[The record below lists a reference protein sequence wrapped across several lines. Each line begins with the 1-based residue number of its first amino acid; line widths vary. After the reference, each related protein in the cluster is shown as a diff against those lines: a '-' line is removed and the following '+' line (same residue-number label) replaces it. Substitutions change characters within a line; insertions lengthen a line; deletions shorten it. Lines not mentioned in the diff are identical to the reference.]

1 VWSAQTLA
9 SYLKSVGEEVGWVD
23 ARDVLIV
30 PDASAGSL
38 GEKGQA
44 LETIQPIWE
53 ATYDKLQGWWQQT
66 FGAPKGNDSPAPFVI
81 VTGFVCSTESGRPTT
96 LKRSGS
102 DYSATIFAK
111 LLGSARVVFWKN
123 VNGVYT
129 ADPRRVPKAF
139 SIASMTFDEAMELAY
154 FGGQVLHPSAMIPCI
169 EKRIP
174 VLVRN
179 VFNPSHPGTRVYG
192 RGDDWLRWEDQDELE
207 SDDSPPVKAITSIE
221 KVALVTLSGAS
232 FLGTHGVARRMMDA
246 LASTGVNVI
255 LTSQGSSEHSITVAV
270 DEGDAPVAAAS
281 VEQAFAV
288 ELSTDSEIRVTTVP
302 GCSILAAIGEGMKN
316 RPNISGRFFNALGRA
331 QVNVIAIAQ
340 GSSERNISAVVP
352 REDLSRALRAA
363 HAGFT
368 LSDTTVAVGIIG
380 CPGNN
385 RVIAHLLKQ
394 IANFE
399 DSSGRGR
406 NLRAMKDVNHLHIEV
421 RALANSG
428 KMLFAEHGVPPEQL
442 ESATN
447 DLDALH
453 ADLSKE
459 APEGEFDLASAE
471 WSALGEYMG
480 TKRIPHK
487 VLIDCT
493 DSDDV
498 AKSYPEWLKRG
509 IHVVSQNKRV
519 GAGSLDLYRDVMEVT
534 RKSEA
539 NLYLES
545 MVGAQMPIISVMHD
559 IVQTGDNITRVDGI
573 FSGTMGYILDR
584 VQRAEGTTFSEA
596 LAEAKER
603 GLPEPDPFADVSG
616 LDTARK
622 ALVLARELGFDLELE
637 DVTVE
642 SLVPKDAEGKG
653 WDALQEALKAST
665 DAELAAR
672 VSEAQAKGECLRYVG
687 RVDAVAGKISVG
699 LRSFPMDHPFSTTR
713 DSETTIAFRTG
724 QYTEA
729 TPLLLRGPGAG
740 PVAIASGVFADLLR
754 LTKNL

>member
-1 VWSAQTLA
+1 
-9 SYLKSVGEEVGWVD
+9 
-23 ARDVLIV
+23 
-30 PDASAGSL
+30 
-38 GEKGQA
+38 
-44 LETIQPIWE
+44 
-53 ATYDKLQGWWQQT
+53 
-66 FGAPKGNDSPAPFVI
+66 VI
-81 VTGFVCSTESGRPTT
+81 S
-96 LKRSGS
+96 
-102 DYSATIFAK
+102 
-111 LLGSARVVFWKN
+111 
-123 VNGVYT
+123 
-129 ADPRRVPKAF
+129 
-139 SIASMTFDEAMELAY
+139 
-154 FGGQVLHPSAMIPCI
+154 
-169 EKRIP
+169 
-174 VLVRN
+174 
-179 VFNPSHPGTRVYG
+179 
-192 RGDDWLRWEDQDELE
+192 
-207 SDDSPPVKAITSIE
+207 
-221 KVALVTLSGAS
+221 
-232 FLGTHGVARRMMDA
+232 
-246 LASTGVNVI
+246 
-255 LTSQGSSEHSITVAV
+255 
-270 DEGDAPVAAAS
+270 
-281 VEQAFAV
+281 
-288 ELSTDSEIRVTTVP
+288 
-302 GCSILAAIGEGMKN
+302 
-316 RPNISGRFFNALGRA
+316 
-331 QVNVIAIAQ
+331 
-340 GSSERNISAVVP
+340 
-352 REDLSRALRAA
+352 
-363 HAGFT
+363 
-368 LSDTTVAVGIIG
+368 
-380 CPGNN
+380 
-385 RVIAHLLKQ
+385 HLLKQ

-653 WDALQEALKAST
+653 WDALQDALKAST